1 MKSATPHPAPSN
13 SVLTSLLVCVAALL
27 FVSGCETTGL
37 GGVAPLSEEG
47 RAQRAAGSG
56 DYEEAARLYIGL
68 ASSAS
73 GTERDRLTL
82 LAVEQWLNA
91 GDTGR
96 ASTAFRGIAQ
106 PSGGELLWLWNT
118 NRAAFALAAGDPE
131 EALRIVEPL
140 SREPL
145 PRSYRLRVEALR
157 GDAYFA
163 MGNPARAVEI
173 LVQREIWLDS
183 AAARNRNHEQ
193 IWQGLVRSNP
203 ETLRSAANLSS
214 NPEVRGWLTLGALAA
229 STGQQG
235 LGWANGVANWQEAN
249 RGHPANALIADLDV
263 PDGQLAE
270 YPRQIALLLP
280 LSGTA
285 ANAGTAIQNGFFAAY
300 FASAG
305 GLDDRQVVRVYD
317 VASEGGASAAY
328 STAVADG
335 AEFVVGPLLRQ
346 NVAELAN
353 DILVPVPVLTLNY
366 LSDDTL
372 APPGLYQFAL
382 VPEDEA
388 VSVAERAISD
398 GNYRA
403 LALVPSSS
411 FGRRVFSSFAT
422 TFEALG
428 GTVLDSRSYTTETPD
443 FSAPIE
449 DLMGLSGSV
458 RRYERMRANIGGPLQ
473 FDPRRRQDADFIFLA
488 ADAPTGRLLKSQ
500 LKFHYS
506 GDLPVYSTSAIYAM
520 DGRSDSDLNGV
531 MFADAPWI
539 IAPQPWISE
548 LPEMFAE
555 HWPDQRG
562 LGRLHAMGYD
572 AYHLVGALFESRG
585 EGMRQ
590 LDGAT
595 GRLFLDNDGRVH
607 RSLAWAKFEGGR
619 VVPLPETQDVFGPG
633 EAGYEGDRPNDGT
646 DGDEWTGSTGAR

>member
-1 MKSATPHPAPSN
+1 M
-13 SVLTSLLVCVAALL
+13 LTSCAIGLAALL
-27 FVSGCETTGL
+27 IMAGCETTGL
-37 GGVAPLSEEG
+37 GSVAPLSEEG
-47 RAQRAAGSG
+47 RAARAAQNG
-56 DYEEAARLYIGL
+56 DFEESARLYIGL

-96 ASTAFRGIAQ
+96 ASTAFRNVQQ
-106 PSGGELLWLWNT
+106 PTGGELLWLWDS

-131 EALRIVEPL
+131 EALGIIEPL

-145 PRSYRLRVEALR
+145 PRSYRLRVEGLR
-157 GDAYFA
+157 ADAWFASGDP
-163 MGNPARAVEI
+163 GRAVEV
-173 LVQREIWLDS
+173 LVQRATWLETTQDRE
-183 AAARNRNHEQ
+183 RNTDR

-203 ETLRSAANLSS
+203 EALRQAADIST

-235 LGWANGVANWQEAN
+235 LGWANGVANWRTAN
-249 RGHPANALIADLDV
+249 PGHPAVAVLDELDV
-263 PDGQLAE
+263 PEGQLAA

-280 LSGTA
+280 LSGSA
-285 ANAGTAIQNGFFAAY
+285 ASAGEAIQNGFLGAY
-300 FASAG
+300 FAAAG
-305 GLDDRQVVRVYD
+305 GLDDRQTIRVYD

-328 STAVADG
+328 ATAVGEG

-346 NVAELAN
+346 SVAELAN

-388 VSVAERAISD
+388 VSVAERAIQD

-403 LALVPSSS
+403 LALVPSNS

-422 TFEALG
+422 AFEALG
-428 GTVLDSRSYTTETPD
+428 GTVLDSRSYTTGNPD
-443 FSAPIE
+443 FSTSIE
-449 DLMGLSGSV
+449 DLMALSGSV
-458 RRYERMRANIGGPLQ
+458 RRYERMRANIGAPLQ

-488 ADAPTGRLLKSQ
+488 AEAATGRLIKSQ

-506 GDLPVYSTSAIYAM
+506 GDLPVYSTSSIFAM

-539 IAPQPWISE
+539 IGPQPRISE
-548 LPEMFAE
+548 LPDIYAT
-555 HWPDQRG
+555 HWPEERR
-562 LGRLHAMGYD
+562 LGRLHAMGFD
-572 AYHLVGALFESRG
+572 AYHLAGALFESQG
-585 EGMRQ
+585 TGMRQ
-590 LDGAT
+590 LDGAS
-595 GRLFLDNDGRVH
+595 GRLFLDSDGRVH
-607 RSLAWAKFEGGR
+607 RSLAWARFEGGKP
-619 VVPLPETQDVFGPG
+619 VPLPAPEGYGVPG
-633 EAGYEGDRPNDGT
+633 EPGNDDDRPNEGT
-646 DGDEWTGSTGAR
+646 YGDQWEGTTGAH